1 MWIQEKRRDDMQRRE
16 NYLYV
21 GMDLH
26 KDTHTAVLVNCWN
39 EKLDVIVIENK
50 PSEFS
55 KLAKRVNKKANTLGL
70 SPLYGLEN
78 AYGYGRS
85 LAVWLIEK
93 GYMVKD
99 VNPSLAYDQRKS
111 APMMKKNDEHDAYC
125 VATVLINQLHT
136 LPNAK
141 PEDNHW
147 TLSQLVNR
155 RDTLVKDG
163 IRLKNGLH
171 EQVSIAYPSYHK
183 FFCDIDRKTALY
195 FWKNYPSPVY
205 LRNKAVDE
213 LFEEFKV
220 IASNTRKSKIELIFE
235 CVYND
240 GETIREYQESR
251 DFITQSLARCLEQQK
266 EEIALIDSEIER
278 MLMFFDYKL
287 TTIPGVSIATASK
300 LIAEIGDIRRFANA
314 DKLAHYAG
322 IAPIKFSSSGKGKEQ
337 SSKQGN
343 RELHGL
349 FYFLAVSMVT
359 VPKTGK
365 PNQPIFYSYYQRK
378 ISEGKTKSQALVCI
392 MRRLVNILYGMM
404 KNKTEY
410 RPFVAED
417 HAIEEQ

>member
-1 MWIQEKRRDDMQRRE
+1 MQKRE

-21 GMDLH
+21 GIDMH

-39 EKLDVIVIENK
+39 EKLDAVTIENK
-50 PSEFS
+50 PSEFT
-55 KLAKRVNKKANTLGL
+55 KLAKKVDKTAVKLGL
-70 SPLYGLEN
+70 SPIYGLEN

-85 LAVWLIEK
+85 LTVWLIEK
-93 GYMVKD
+93 GYPVKD

-136 LPNAK
+136 LPDAK
-141 PEDNHW
+141 PEDSHW

-195 FWKNYPSPVY
+195 FWKNYPSPGY
-205 LRNKAVDE
+205 LKNLSVEDLTAELKIIANNFSRSKAQ
-213 LFEEFKV
+213 
-220 IASNTRKSKIELIFE
+220 LIID
-235 CVYND
+235 CVEND
-240 GETIREYQESR
+240 GDTIRDYQESR
-251 DFITQSLARCLEQQK
+251 DFITQSIARCLEQQK
-266 EEIALIDSEIER
+266 EELALVDSEIER
-278 MLMFFDYKL
+278 MLGYFDYQL

-300 LIAEIGDIRRFANA
+300 LIAEIGDIRRFPNA
-314 DKLAHYAG
+314 DKLARYAG
-322 IAPIKFSSSGKGKEQ
+322 IAPIKFSSAGKGKEQ

-359 VPKTGK
+359 VPRTGK
-365 PNQPIFYSYYQRK
+365 PNQPVFYAYYQRK

-392 MRRLVNILYGMM
+392 MRRLVNIVYGMM

-410 RPFVAED
+410 RPFAVEN
-417 HAIEEQ
+417 EQN